1 MSGGNDYVLGSVIC
15 ASAHAPAIIDAMAE
29 SIVDL
34 LMRLAEVEQE
44 RDFYKAA
51 AEKLMQS
58 KPHNGR
64 RKK

>member
-1 MSGGNDYVLGSVIC
+1 MSGGNDYVLGNLIC
-15 ASAHAPAIIDAMAE
+15 APAHAPAVIDAMAE

-51 AEKLMQS
+51 ASALMKS

>member
-1 MSGGNDYVLGSVIC
+1 MSGGKDYVLGSVTL
-15 ASAHAPAIIDAMAE
+15 APAHAPAIIDAMAE

-51 AEKLMQS
+51 ASKLMKT

>member
-1 MSGGNDYVLGSVIC
+1 MSGGNDYVLGNVIC
-15 ASAHAPAIIDAMAE
+15 APAHAPAVIDAMAE

-34 LMRLAEVEQE
+34 LVRLSEVEAE

-51 AEKLMQS
+51 AGKLMKT

>member
-1 MSGGNDYVLGSVIC
+1 MSGGDDYVLGNVSF
-15 ASAHAPAIIDAMAE
+15 APALAPAIIDAMAE

-34 LMRLAEVEQE
+34 LLETNELRAE

-51 AEKLMQS
+51 AGALMKS

>member
-1 MSGGNDYVLGSVIC
+1 MSGGKDYVLGSVIC
-15 ASAHAPAIIDAMAE
+15 APAHAPAVIDAMAE

-34 LMRLAEVEQE
+34 LLRIAEVEAE

-51 AEKLMQS
+51 AEVLRKE
-58 KPHNGR
+58 R